1 MKKFLFLVIITTNLQ
16 AQVDT
21 PESLQKE
28 LEKAPTEEAR
38 VDLMNKLS
46 HLYSQLSLESAEQLA
61 HEALERAEAID
72 YQKGIAA
79 SYNNLGICHAI
90 RGDYTRG
97 LDYFITALRIR
108 EEQNDQL
115 NVSHTLNNISR
126 LFIYQKDF
134 DKALE
139 YSQKSIEVLQK
150 IDEPRAFGT
159 AHISIGS
166 IYLSK
171 NDNAQATK
179 MFMEAKAI
187 FAREQSQG
195 GRGLGF
201 DENRKCP

>member
-1 MKKFLFLVIITTNLQ
+1 MKKIIFLVIITTNLQ
-16 AQVDT
+16 AQVDS
-21 PESLQKE
+21 PDSLQKE

-38 VDLMNKLS
+38 IDLMNKLS

-61 HEALERAEAID
+61 QEALERAEAID

-90 RGDYTRG
+90 RGDYTLG

-126 LFIYQKDF
+126 LFTYQKDF

-139 YSQKSIEVLQK
+139 YSKKSIEVLQK
-150 IDEPRAFGT
+150 IDDPRRLWQGAYCYG
-159 AHISIGS
+159 
-166 IYLSK
+166 IYLFK
-171 NDNAQATK
+171 QK
-179 MFMEAKAI
+179 
-187 FAREQSQG
+187 
-195 GRGLGF
+195 
-201 DENRKCP
+201 